1 MIPIVGALLGTLAEN
16 GLTLLSSAIQAKG
29 KQIVEEKW
37 GVKIPDNPTP
47 ADVESLR
54 QLQYEHEEKL
64 LELGIEKAK
73 IEQEELK
80 ALLEAQANQENNV
93 SDRWKADMA
102 SDSWLSKNIRPMTL
116 VYILTA
122 YLLFAGLSAAGIN
135 VQESYVSL
143 LGQWG
148 MLVMTAYFGGR
159 TVEKVMELRNKGD
172 KWVLHKNKPLS
183 SWMLANWF
191 STLRNKDSLLP
202 VES

>member
-29 KQIVEEKW
+29 KQIVEDKL
-37 GVKIPDNPTP
+37 GVKIPDNPTS

-93 SDRWKADMA
+93 SDRWKSDMA

-172 KWVLHKNKPLS
+172 K
-183 SWMLANWF
+183 
-191 STLRNKDSLLP
+191 
-202 VES
+202 